1 MVELFTEP
9 MKVDKR
15 RTFLLTPLI
24 RSGNNNNYD
33 YLLSDTIFITTGTNN
48 DNPMLSPIVER
59 AVIKEADFQLIST
72 IISPQ
77 ILSNTINF

>member
-9 MKVDKR
+9 MKVDNR
-15 RTFLLTPLI
+15 GTFLLTPLI
-24 RSGNNNNYD
+24 RSGNNYYD

-59 AVIKEADFQLIST
+59 AVIKEADFQMITAFLHKYH
-72 IISPQ
+72 Q
-77 ILSNTINF
+77 YHF